1 MIKVQNLLKI
11 FLSFFNFTTWHE
23 MFVFLGN
30 ISLLSIVIF
39 LCKLPNLLLF
49 SVFTVFENP
58 PKCLISLISHFITLQ
73 LHTGL
78 KSQDF
83 SNWGKNFPYFLS
95 DCQTLW
101 WLLRNQSSRRKKLAT
116 KLHRKKNRL
125 PETSKRNEK
134 VLFD

>member
-1 MIKVQNLLKI
+1 MIKVQNLLIVFQFYYMTWNVLI
-11 FLSFFNFTTWHE
+11 FREYF
-23 MFVFLGN
+23 
-30 ISLLSIVIF
+30 ISLDSNVIF

>member
-1 MIKVQNLLKI
+1 MIKVQNLLIVFQFYYMTWNVLI
-11 FLSFFNFTTWHE
+11 FREYLIPLDSN
-23 MFVFLGN
+23 
-30 ISLLSIVIF
+30 VIF